1 MSRAE
6 RAAIILLMFSEAL
19 LDHFRNPRNAGEL
32 PGATAKVEVSNPVC
46 GDVLQLSAAFEN
58 GVVREARFLC
68 RGCTAS
74 IACASLLTETMRGR
88 GSHGLREITAELLS
102 EGLGGLPEASYH
114 AAQLA
119 REALEAL
126 LQAAGK

>member
-1 MSRAE
+1 MP
-6 RAAIILLMFSEAL
+6 AIILAMLSEAL

-32 PGATAKVEVSNPVC
+32 PEATARIEVSNPVC
-46 GDVLQLSAAFEN
+46 GDVLRLAAVFED
-58 GVVREARFLC
+58 GVVREVRFLC

-74 IACASLLTETMRGR
+74 IACASLLTESMRGR
-88 GSHGLREITAELLS
+88 ESHGLRKITAESLS
-102 EGLGGLPEASYH
+102 ETLGGLPEASFH

-119 REALEAL
+119 RHALEAL

>member
-1 MSRAE
+1 MP
-6 RAAIILLMFSEAL
+6 AIILAMLSEAL

-32 PGATAKVEVSNPVC
+32 PEATARIEVSNPVC
-46 GDVLQLSAAFEN
+46 GDVLRLAAVFED
-58 GVVREARFLC
+58 GVVREVRFLC

-74 IACASLLTETMRGR
+74 IACASLLTESMRGR
-88 GSHGLREITAELLS
+88 KLRELRKITPESLS
-102 EGLGGLPEASYH
+102 EALGGLPEASFH

-119 REALEAL
+119 RHALEAL

>member
-1 MSRAE
+1 
-6 RAAIILLMFSEAL
+6 MFSEAL

-32 PGATAKVEVSNPVC
+32 PGATARIEVSNPVC
-46 GDVLQLSAAFEN
+46 GDVLQLAAVFAH
-58 GVVREARFLC
+58 GVVREVRFLC

-88 GSHGLREITAELLS
+88 ESSGLRKITAESLS
-102 EGLGGLPEASYH
+102 EAFGGLPEASFH

-119 REALEAL
+119 RHALEAL